1 MPGFHTLLT
10 RLADE
15 PEDAAFELARL
26 IAERPEPERPEPERQ
41 HLIEYVVG
49 RIVNGRANA
58 KFTVDAFLTALVV
71 GAVIE
76 S

>member
-26 IAERPEPERPEPERQ
+26 IAERPEPERQ